1 MSKNWTFPLDT
12 EQAVLAGFMRA
23 LARRYLLLE
32 YGLAES
38 VNDLTKSEFQTLE
51 LIALEGITTVSELAK
66 AGKVPM
72 STASWHA
79 NRLVERGYL
88 ARRPDPD
95 DRRTIRLNL
104 TLKGRK
110 VLSVLNRTFEA
121 MAAELLAGPPT
132 SERKALIRLA
142 RRFTRELP
150 P

>member
-1 MSKNWTFPLDT
+1 MDAERAL
-12 EQAVLAGFMRA
+12 LAGFLQT

-32 YGLAES
+32 YGLVES
-38 VNDLTKSEFQTLE
+38 VNDLTKSEFQTME

-88 ARRPDPD
+88 VRRPDPD
-95 DRRTIRLNL
+95 DRRTIRLEL
-104 TLKGRK
+104 TAKGRK
-110 VLSVLNRTFEA
+110 VLSGLNRAFEA
-121 MAAELLAGPPT
+121 MAAELLAGAT
-132 SERKALIRLA
+132 ASERKVLLKLA
-142 RRFTRELP
+142 RRLTRELP